1 MEENTIAIGGT
12 TYVVSRTFGQEE
24 SVREM
29 VVTKLTN
36 AISPVALD
44 SNPPS

>member
-29 VVTKLTN
+29 VVTKLTS
-36 AISPVALD
+36 AIPPAVLD
-44 SNPPS
+44 SETSS